1 MKSLLFALSL
11 SLSSASLLI
20 AQPVQTIGG
29 EKIVTITRTA
39 VSKTVPEFTSVTVL
53 PGRGMELLYISAN
66 FPGKGEIPV
75 LLTPDLATAARQLD
89 EQDTPT
95 GNNGYMIGAALI
107 APYANRIGGIVSADG
122 QTVTVNW
129 HGRTM
134 TLPANSPVRPG
145 QSAHAM
151 HGLMLKSKA
160 TGIKV
165 TQDKGGAK
173 VSGIIHAGDFGGHW
187 LSSTDLEVTIELT
200 ADAVD
205 TTVVAK
211 NVGKEDEP
219 MAIGWH
225 PWLNMPSGAR
235 DQVRVQIP
243 GSSMDE
249 MGADRM
255 PTGKIIPVAGTRFDF
270 QPAGGRTLD
279 SDSYDMN
286 LTNLQWANGVLSV
299 CVTDPAAH
307 YGVRLEGFSPE
318 MKSIQMASPVGKS
331 VVAIEHQYN
340 YLDPFGKE
348 WGTTD
353 TGMVTLKPGQST
365 RWHVRLNVFVPE
377 QVAQKS
383 K

>member
-129 HGRTM
+129 HEKTM

-165 TQDKGGAK
+165 TQDKSGAK
-173 VSGIIHAGDFGGHW
+173 VTGIIHAGDFGGHW

-235 DQVRVQIP
+235 DQIRVQIP

-279 SDSYDMN
+279 SDSYDVN

-340 YLDPFGKE
+340 FADPFSKI
-348 WGTTD
+348 WGSMD
-353 TGMVTLKPGQST
+353 TGMVTLKPGKST
-365 RWHVRLNVFVPE
+365 TWHVRLHVFVP
-377 QVAQKS
+377 
-383 K
+383 

>member
-1 MKSLLFALSL
+1 
-11 SLSSASLLI
+11 
-20 AQPVQTIGG
+20 
-29 EKIVTITRTA
+29 
-39 VSKTVPEFTSVTVL
+39 
-53 PGRGMELLYISAN
+53 
-66 FPGKGEIPV
+66 
-75 LLTPDLATAARQLD
+75 
-89 EQDTPT
+89 
-95 GNNGYMIGAALI
+95 
-107 APYANRIGGIVSADG
+107 
-122 QTVTVNW
+122 
-129 HGRTM
+129 
-134 TLPANSPVRPG
+134 
-145 QSAHAM
+145 M

-165 TQDKGGAK
+165 TQDKSGAK
-173 VSGIIHAGDFGGHW
+173 VTGIIHAGDFGGHW
-187 LSSTDLEVTIELT
+187 LSSTDLEVTIELG

-235 DQVRVQIP
+235 DQLRVQIP

-255 PTGKIIPVAGTRFDF
+255 PTGKMIPVAGTRFDF

-279 SDSYDMN
+279 SDSYDVN

-299 CVTDPAAH
+299 SVTDPAAH

>member
-66 FPGKGEIPV
+66 VPGKGEIPV

-129 HGRTM
+129 HEKTM

-365 RWHVRLNVFVPE
+365 RWQVRLHVFVPE